1 MTAAAVREGRTRRF
15 GLWSTTIGK
24 KLLVAVTGL
33 GWIGF
38 VVVHMVGNLKL
49 FLGPE
54 GHGETPNA
62 PALNVYGEWLRELG
76 TPAFPRTVLLW
87 ILRFGLIAMFVGHV
101 VLVAVL
107 SYRNRAA
114 RPQRYAKTA
123 HVQANPAS
131 LMMKWGGV
139 TILAF
144 LLFHLA
150 HFTWGVSP
158 DIEFRRGDPYANMT
172 QAFYHRPWMG
182 AIYLVAMVAL
192 GGHLYHGIYSTA
204 QTLGVNR
211 ARREKLIRRIAAGV
225 AAVTV
230 GGNVLIILGA
240 TLIKSPGY

>member
-1 MTAAAVREGRTRRF
+1 MTAAAVPVGRSRRF

-24 KLLVAVTGL
+24 KLVVAITGL

-38 VVVHMVGNLKL
+38 VFVHMIGNLKL

-54 GHGETPNA
+54 GGRYGQR
-62 PALNVYGEWLRELG
+62 PALNVYGEWLRDLG
-76 TPAFPRTVLLW
+76 TPAFPRTMVLW
-87 ILRFGLIAMFVGHV
+87 FLRFGLIAMFVGHV
-101 VLVAVL
+101 VLVAIL
-107 SYRNRAA
+107 SYRNRGA
-114 RPQRYAKTA
+114 RPERYAKTA

-144 LLFHLA
+144 LIFHLA

-158 DIEFRRGDPYANMT
+158 DIKFHRGDPYANMT
-172 QAFYHRPWMG
+172 SAFYHRPWMG

-192 GGHLYHGIYSTA
+192 AGHLYHGIYSTA
-204 QTLGVNR
+204 QTLGINR
-211 ARREKLIRRIAAGV
+211 ARWESLIRRIATGTSALI
-225 AAVTV
+225 V

-240 TLIKSPGY
+240 TLLKTPGY

>member
-1 MTAAAVREGRTRRF
+1 MTATAVRDRRRARF

-54 GHGETPNA
+54 GHGDRT

-76 TPAFPRTVLLW
+76 APAFPRTVLLW

-101 VLVAVL
+101 LLVAVL
-107 SYRNRAA
+107 SWRNRAA
-114 RPQRYAKTA
+114 RPQRYEKTA

-139 TILAF
+139 TIFAF
-144 LLFHLA
+144 LFFHLA
-150 HFTWGVSP
+150 QFTWGVSP
-158 DIEFRRGDPYANMT
+158 DIEFQRGDPYGNLT

-182 AIYLVAMVAL
+182 ALYLVAMVAL
-192 GGHLYHGIYSTA
+192 AGHLYHGIYSTA
-204 QTLGVNR
+204 QTLGINR
-211 ARREKLIRRIAAGV
+211 VRWEGLIRRVAAGV

-240 TLIKSPGY
+240 TLIKDPGY